1 MCSIF
6 FEALITV
13 RGIVLALSPYATG
26 IFTLHRV
33 LRARAK
39 PRQAFFVFHF
49 CLIPLVSEGIIGPF
63 IIEGVRWMLP
73 AEAAA
78 KTASGSAE
86 HGGSRVGRNGVWF
99 VCFCFSYSKSAGR
112 GSWVVFLHE
121 RAGMHAAIT
130 GTFWT

>member
-1 MCSIF
+1 M
-6 FEALITV
+6 
-13 RGIVLALSPYATG
+13 LALSPYATG
-26 IFTLHRV
+26 IFILHRV

-78 KTASGSAE
+78 KTASGSTEGAAS
-86 HGGSRVGRNGVWF
+86 GGMVFGLF
-99 VCFCFSYSKSAGR
+99 VFVFLILKSAGR
-112 GSWVVFLHE
+112 GSWAVFLHE